1 MQVTRK
7 DALLHGDTQYFTG
20 KSCKHGHVSA
30 RRAATGECLA
40 CRDVAVAVWRAKNPE
55 QVQRHNRT
63 QYEKFADKI
72 VASVKQYR
80 EVNREKVNAQKR
92 QYQRN
97 NRHIYNKLKAKRK
110 AAELQRT
117 PAWLTADD
125 FWLIEEA
132 YALAALRTKV
142 FGFAWHVD
150 HIVPLQGKLVS
161 GLHVPTNMQVIP
173 RDENRRKSNSFEV
186 A

>member
-1 MQVTRK
+1 MQATRK
-7 DALLHGDTQYFTG
+7 EALLRGDTQYFTG

-40 CRDVAVAVWRAKNPE
+40 CRDVAVAVWRSKNPE
-55 QVQRHNRT
+55 RVKQHNLT
-63 QYEKFADKI
+63 QYAKFSDKI
-72 VASVKQYR
+72 SAGARAYR
-80 EVNREKVNAQKR
+80 EKNRDKVIAQKR
-92 QYQRN
+92 EYAKN
-97 NRHIYNKLKAKRK
+97 NRHIFNKLRAKRK

-125 FWLIEEA
+125 FWMIEEA
-132 YALAALRTKV
+132 YELAAKRTEL

-150 HIVPLQGKLVS
+150 HVVPLQGKLVS

-173 RDENRRKSNSFEV
+173 WDENRRKSNKFEV

>member
-1 MQVTRK
+1 MQATRK
-7 DALLHGDTQYFTG
+7 EALLHGDTQYFTG

-30 RRAATGECLA
+30 RRTATGECLA
-40 CRDVAVAVWRAKNPE
+40 CRDVALAAWRLKNPGH
-55 QVQRHNRT
+55 VQQHNRT
-63 QYEKFADKI
+63 QYEKFSAKI
-72 VASVKQYR
+72 SEGARQYR
-80 EVNREKVNAQKR
+80 EANREKVNAQKR
-92 QYQRN
+92 QYQKS
-97 NRHIYNKLKAKRK
+97 NRHIYNKLRAKRK

-125 FWLIEEA
+125 FWMIEEA
-132 YALAALRTKV
+132 YEIAARRTKL

-150 HIVPLQGKLVS
+150 HVFPLQGKLVS

-173 RDENRRKSNSFEV
+173 WDENRRKSNKFEV